1 MTRLHRPER
10 IQSSAMPR
18 AWVVDA
24 QAAGG
29 DEVLAVVTQIVAD
42 MTGYPT
48 DLLDPELDLEADLGV
63 DTVKQAEVF
72 AAVREHFDVERD
84 ANLQLR
90 DFPTLNHVAGWVRSK
105 KGIAAP
111 APAAAAPVAAPAA
124 APAAVVSAP
133 AAAAPSADEVLSVVT
148 QIVADMTGYPTDLLD
163 PELDL
168 EADLGVD
175 TVKQA
180 EVFAAVRE
188 HFNVE
193 RDANLQLRDFPTLNH
208 VAGWVRSKT
217 GIPAPA
223 PAAAAPAAPA
233 AAPAAAAPAAGG
245 ADEITAVV
253 TQIVADMTGYPTDL
267 LDPELDLEADLG
279 VDTVKQA
286 EVFAAVRERFGVER
300 DANLQLRDFPTL
312 NHVAGWV
319 RSKIG
324 AAAPTGAGSAAAAAA
339 AAPAAPAAP
348 PVIQGDLAAIDALPR
363 RIPVPALRPSA
374 AQCAPTGVVLKDA
387 RVVVMLD
394 EGGVGAALVKKLE
407 QQGATVL
414 TLEAGIPTQ
423 ALSERLD
430 AWLGDGPIAGVYWLP
445 ALDDEG
451 PHEALD
457 LAGWTEA
464 ILQSR
469 SLAAE

>member
-1 MTRLHRPER
+1 MRSKTGIPAPLRPRPWLRRLRPLLLPRGSAAPAAAPAVGADEVPAVVTQIVSEMTGYPTDLLDPELDLEADLGVDTVKQAEVFAAVR
-10 IQSSAMPR
+10 DHYGVERDANLQLRDFPTLNHVAGWVRSKAGLPEPSAAP
-18 AWVVDA
+18 AAAPAAAAPVAVVSA
-24 QAAGG
+24 PVAAPAAGG

-84 ANLQLR
+84 ANLSCGTSDAEPR
-90 DFPTLNHVAGWVRSK
+90 RGWVRSK

-111 APAAAAPVAAPAA
+111 APAAAAPSPLLPLPRRPSSRPRPRRLRAPTR
-124 APAAVVSAP
+124 
-133 AAAAPSADEVLSVVT
+133 VLSVVT

-223 PAAAAPAAPA
+223 PAAAAPAAR
-233 AAPAAAAPAAGG
+233 
-245 ADEITAVV
+245 
-253 TQIVADMTGYPTDL
+253 Q
-267 LDPELDLEADLG
+267 
-279 VDTVKQA
+279 QH
-286 EVFAAVRERFGVER
+286 
-300 DANLQLRDFPTL
+300 LQPRHL
-312 NHVAGWV
+312 
-319 RSKIG
+319 
-324 AAAPTGAGSAAAAAA
+324 
-339 AAPAAPAAP
+339 P
-348 PVIQGDLAAIDALPR
+348 PVARTRSPPSSPR
-363 RIPVPALRPSA
+363 S
-374 AQCAPTGVVLKDA
+374 
-387 RVVVMLD
+387 
-394 EGGVGAALVKKLE
+394 
-407 QQGATVL
+407 
-414 TLEAGIPTQ
+414 
-423 ALSERLD
+423 
-430 AWLGDGPIAGVYWLP
+430 
-445 ALDDEG
+445 
-451 PHEALD
+451 
-457 LAGWTEA
+457 
-464 ILQSR
+464 SR
-469 SLAAE
+469 T